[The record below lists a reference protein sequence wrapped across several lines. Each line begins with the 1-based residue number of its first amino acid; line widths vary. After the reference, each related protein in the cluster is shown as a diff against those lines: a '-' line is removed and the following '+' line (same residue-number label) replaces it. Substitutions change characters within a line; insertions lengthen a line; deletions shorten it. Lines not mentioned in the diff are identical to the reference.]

1 MRAVVASQPGGPEV
15 LEVVE
20 RPTPEPGEGE
30 VLIGVEAVGL
40 NRADVLQRQG
50 FYPPPPGISDI
61 LGLECAGT
69 IAALGPGVTGLSVG
83 DHVCALLAGGAY
95 ADFAVVPAGQV
106 APIPD
111 GLSVVEAAGF
121 METACT
127 VWSNLVLT
135 AGLTAGRTVLIHG
148 GGSGIGTMAIQV
160 AIQLGAGLTA
170 GETLLVHGGTSGIGT
185 TAIQVAKA
193 IGARV
198 VTTVGSDEKAA
209 AARDLGADLAI
220 NYRTDDFATVLADE
234 GIAVDVILDIMGAK
248 YLASNVNALA
258 ANGRLVII
266 GMQGG
271 VKAELNLAELLGK
284 RASVTATSL
293 RARPLSEKAEI
304 VTETIAHVGPMLTAG
319 TVRPI
324 IHATFDLA
332 DVADAHRML
341 EASTHIGKVIL
352 TL

>member
-127 VWSNLVLT
+127 VWSNLVM
-135 AGLTAGRTVLIHG
+135 V
-148 GGSGIGTMAIQV
+148 
-160 AIQLGAGLTA
+160 AGLTA